1 VSAAESPRAG
11 GAGRRAVVAALLG
24 ALFLL
29 HQDGW
34 LWREPRLVLG
44 LPAGLAYH
52 VAYCVA
58 ATLVLALAVRWAWPR
73 EVEGGAEGGPREE
86 AR

>member
-1 VSAAESPRAG
+1 MCRDESPRT
-11 GAGRRAVVAALLG
+11 GARGRRAAVAALLG

-29 HQDGW
+29 HQDAW

-73 EVEGGAEGGPREE
+73 EVDPAATGPQEG